1 MTDLENA
8 LTGVLLLGGVYG
20 LLSLGLVMIFRA
32 TSVLNIAA
40 GEIGL
45 VGAYLVFAFN
55 SVFGSFYVSLL
66 VGVAVAA
73 LVGAVIYAVILA
85 PVSGGRAS
93 VGASTDVAALVAT
106 IVLAQ
111 LLDAGVAL
119 IAGSSPREMS
129 IPLPD
134 WQWSR
139 GGFHVNSLQVTS
151 FVVMAVVVAA
161 IAVAVNKLPIGLG
174 MRAASDSPRLAALF
188 GISTRRIAM
197 TAWSLATV
205 LGTLAVVIY
214 GASSDLQPATV
225 ANLGASLF
233 PALLLGGLDS
243 IAGCVLGGVVL
254 ALVQSAAAVYLGGSW
269 STVMPY
275 FVLLAVLVFK
285 PTGFFG
291 HGEFK
296 RL

>member
-1 MTDLENA
+1 VTDLENA

-119 IAGSSPREMS
+119 IAGSSPVES
-129 IPLPD
+129 
-134 WQWSR
+134 
-139 GGFHVNSLQVTS
+139 
-151 FVVMAVVVAA
+151 
-161 IAVAVNKLPIGLG
+161 
-174 MRAASDSPRLAALF
+174 
-188 GISTRRIAM
+188 RRI
-197 TAWSLATV
+197 
-205 LGTLAVVIY
+205 
-214 GASSDLQPATV
+214 P
-225 ANLGASLF
+225 
-233 PALLLGGLDS
+233 
-243 IAGCVLGGVVL
+243 
-254 ALVQSAAAVYLGGSW
+254 
-269 STVMPY
+269 
-275 FVLLAVLVFK
+275 
-285 PTGFFG
+285 
-291 HGEFK
+291 
-296 RL
+296 R